1 MAAIMTARLQRS
13 VASKQHCQHFLFR
26 PRRRSTTASSPVVR
40 KIRCQNRKRVTRAG
54 PAALEEKDRVPSAEF
69 YQIAY
74 ARISEPLLRPELTG
88 RPLAQHG
95 APARATISGA

>member
-26 PRRRSTTASSPVVR
+26 PRPRSATASSPVVR

-69 YQIAY
+69 YLAY
-74 ARISEPLLRPELTG
+74 AIISEPLLRPELTG